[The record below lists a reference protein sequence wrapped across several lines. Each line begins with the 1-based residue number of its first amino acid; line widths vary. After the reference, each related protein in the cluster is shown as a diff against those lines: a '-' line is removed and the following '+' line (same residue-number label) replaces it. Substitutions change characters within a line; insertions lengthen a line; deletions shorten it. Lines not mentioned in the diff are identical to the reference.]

1 MQDSP
6 ATFNWLGLLQLFA
19 LWLLVVFAALRVL
32 DLLFPR
38 LRRDD
43 GETPAAPAT
52 ARQPLSIRPPRGA
65 VGQAARAAPAAVQEP
80 TARSAQVGKT
90 HWQANRRTIGV
101 MLLIWAGVSFLPA
114 VFSPQLNQIQIFT
127 GFPLGYYMGSQG
139 SLVVFL
145 GLITAYAWRTAQL
158 DTRITAALRLPEGT
172 REGRAATR
180 RLGLIYIIFT
190 FGFILFTLLMGMLE
204 QRFNLPATMSGW
216 ALMIVMI
223 GLYAVI
229 GVTNRTSNLDE
240 YFVAGRRIP
249 AFFNGM
255 AISADWMSAASFISL
270 AGTLWLLGYEGLAY
284 IMGWTGGYVLLA
296 LLLAPYLR
304 KFGQYTIPDFVAARY
319 AGNRPRVVAAVIG
332 VIISFTYLTAQVTG
346 IGIIMSRFLGV
357 NYLAGVLIGLGAVLF
372 CTYLGGMRAITWTQ
386 VAQCI
391 VLLIAYLTPV
401 TILSFRSTGVPIPQ
415 IMYGEALQQITR
427 LETLQGITNSYVTP
441 FNDWTPWNFLAL
453 MLCLML
459 GTAGLPHILIRFYTV
474 PDVGAARRS
483 VSWAMIFI
491 CLLYFTAPAYAAFS
505 RWEIMRTVVG
515 KPTAAVPEWA
525 VNWVNAGL
533 IEYTDLTTL
542 AGIPLDQLPDWAAK
556 LIANKTLTVDDANR
570 DGRVQIAELAGPAT
584 LPTKTRNP
592 TDGILQF
599 DELKIDPDVVVL
611 ATPEIAGLP
620 HTVAALVAAGGLAAA
635 LSTADGLLMVIAS
648 ALSHDIYARTLYPG
662 SATRE
667 RLLLGRAMVFMAAIA
682 AAFAATRR
690 LPLIVQLVAWAFSI
704 AAATFFP
711 ILVLGIFWKRA
722 NGRGAVAG
730 MIAGL
735 LVTLSYMLLNA
746 RDPSFNILGITN
758 VAAGVFGV
766 PVNFLVTIVVSK
778 LSAPPSAETQALVD
792 SLR

>member
-1 MQDSP
+1 MQTIT
-6 ATFNWLGLLQLFA
+6 AFNWFGLVQLIV
-19 LWLLVVFAALRVL
+19 LWLLVVLVAVWVL
-32 DLLFPR
+32 DWLFPP
-38 LRRDD
+38 LRRD
-43 GETPAAPAT
+43 ESELPAPRQPTQPRFARLVSNPGVEHPKAPALPT
-52 ARQPLSIRPPRGA
+52 RQLGY
-65 VGQAARAAPAAVQEP
+65 AAW
-80 TARSAQVGKT
+80 RS
-90 HWQANRRTIGV
+90 NLRIIGV
-101 MLLIWAGVSFLPA
+101 MLFIWVGVSAVPA
-114 VFSPQLNQIQIFT
+114 LFSPQLNQFQILT
-127 GFPLGYYMGSQG
+127 GFPLGYYMGAQG

-145 GLITAYAWRTAQL
+145 GLITGYAWW
-158 DTRITAALRLPEGT
+158 AARHDRQIASTLRLPDGT

-180 RLGLIYIIFT
+180 RLGVIYILFT
-190 FGFILFTLLMGMLE
+190 VGFILFALIIGALE
-204 QRFNLPATMSGW
+204 QRFDLPANISGW
-216 ALMIVMI
+216 ALMIIMI
-223 GLYAVI
+223 MMYAVI
-229 GVTNRTSNLDE
+229 GVANRTSNLDE

-255 AISADWMSAASFISL
+255 AIGADWMSAASFISL

-304 KFGQYTIPDFVAARY
+304 KFGQYTIPDFVATRY
-319 AGNRPRVVAAVIG
+319 EGHRPRVVAAVIG

-357 NYLAGVLIGLGAVLF
+357 NYLAGVAIGLSAVLF
-372 CTYLGGMRAITWTQ
+372 CSYLGGMRAITWTQ

-401 TILSFRSTGVPIPQ
+401 TLLSARSTGVPIPQ

-427 LETLQGITNSYVTP
+427 LEAAQGITSSYVTP
-441 FNDWTPWNFLAL
+441 FNNWTPWNFLAL
-453 MLCLML
+453 MFCLMA

-474 PDVGAARRS
+474 PNVGAARRS
-483 VSWAMIFI
+483 VGWALLFI

-505 RWEIMRTVVG
+505 RLEVMQNVVG
-515 KPTAAVPEWA
+515 KPITAVPEWA
-525 VNWVNAGL
+525 VNWANVGL

-542 AGIPLDQLPDWAAK
+542 EHLPITGLPAWAD
-556 LIANKTLTVDDANR
+556 TLVQSGELTITDRNR
-570 DGRVQIAELAGPAT
+570 DGLVEINELGGTAT
-584 LPTKTRNP
+584 TPHNGVNP

-635 LSTADGLLMVIAS
+635 LSTADGLLLVIAS
-648 ALSHDIYARTLYPG
+648 ALSHDLYTRTLNPG
-662 SATRE
+662 SAARE
-667 RLLLGRAMVFMAAIA
+667 RLLLGRAMVFLVAVA

-690 LPLIVQLVAWAFSI
+690 LPLIVQLVAWAFSF

-722 NGRGAVAG
+722 NGRGAMAG

-735 LVTLSYMLLNA
+735 LVTLAYMLLNA
-746 RDPSFNILGITN
+746 QNPSFSVLGITN
-758 VAAGVFGV
+758 VAAGIFGM

-778 LSAPPSAETQALVD
+778 LTPPPSPTTQAMVE

>member
-1 MQDSP
+1 MV
-6 ATFNWLGLLQLFA
+6 FNWFGLVQLIV
-19 LWLLVVFAALRVL
+19 LWLLVVVAAVWVL
-32 DLLFPR
+32 DWLFPP
-38 LRRDD
+38 LRRD
-43 GETPAAPAT
+43 ESELPTTP
-52 ARQPLSIRPPRGA
+52 RQPLRAPIRVAEPARPVLLAPLRA
-65 VGQAARAAPAAVQEP
+65 NQTAWRANLRIIAA
-80 TARSAQVGKT
+80 
-90 HWQANRRTIGV
+90 
-101 MLLIWAGVSFLPA
+101 LLIIWAAVSFLPA
-114 VFSPQLNQIQIFT
+114 IFAQQLNQIQIFT
-127 GFPLGYYMGSQG
+127 GFPLAYYMGAQG

-145 GLITAYAWRTAQL
+145 GLITAYAWRAARLERRLTP
-158 DTRITAALRLPEGT
+158 ALRLPEGT
-172 REGRAATR
+172 RAGRAATR
-180 RLGLIYIIFT
+180 RLGLIYICFT
-190 FGFILFTLLMGMLE
+190 IGFILFALLMGLLE
-204 QRFNLPATMSGW
+204 QRFNLPAAASGW

-229 GVTNRTSNLDE
+229 GVASRTSKLDE

-284 IMGWTGGYVLLA
+284 ITGWTGGYVLLA

-304 KFGQYTIPDFVAARY
+304 KFGQYTIPDFVATRY
-319 AGNRPRVVAAVIG
+319 EGHRPRVVAAVIG

-357 NYLAGVLIGLGAVLF
+357 NYLAGVAIGLSAVLF
-372 CTYLGGMRAITWTQ
+372 CSYLGGMRAITWTQ

-401 TILSFRSTGVPIPQ
+401 TILSYRSTGVPIPQ

-427 LETLQGITNSYVTP
+427 LEMAQGIDTSYVAP
-441 FNDWTPWNFLAL
+441 FNDWTVWNFLAL
-453 MLCLML
+453 MFCLMV

-474 PDVGAARRS
+474 PDVGASRRS
-483 VSWAMIFI
+483 VGWALLFI

-505 RWEIMRTVVG
+505 RLEVMQNVVG
-515 KPTAAVPEWA
+515 KPITAVPEWA
-525 VNWVNAGL
+525 VNWANVGL
-533 IEYTDLTTL
+533 IDYTDLTTL
-542 AGIPLDQLPDWAAK
+542 EGKPITALPDWANTMVQ
-556 LIANKTLTVDDANR
+556 NKELAINDRNG
-570 DGRVQIAELAGPAT
+570 DGRVALGELSGPAT
-584 LPTKTRNP
+584 QPHDGTNP
-592 TDGILQF
+592 TDGVLQF
-599 DELKIDPDVVVL
+599 NELKIDPDVVVL

-635 LSTADGLLMVIAS
+635 LSTADGLLLVIAS
-648 ALSHDIYARTLYPG
+648 ALSHDLYARTLYPG
-662 SATRE
+662 SAARE
-667 RLLLGRAMVFMAAIA
+667 RLLLGRAMVFLVAVA

-690 LPLIVQLVAWAFSI
+690 LPLIVQLVAWAFSF

-722 NGRGAVAG
+722 NGRGAMAG

-735 LVTLSYMLLNA
+735 LVTLAYMLLNS
-746 RDPSFNILGITN
+746 RDPSFNVLGITN

-778 LSAPPSAETQALVD
+778 LTPPPSPETQALVE